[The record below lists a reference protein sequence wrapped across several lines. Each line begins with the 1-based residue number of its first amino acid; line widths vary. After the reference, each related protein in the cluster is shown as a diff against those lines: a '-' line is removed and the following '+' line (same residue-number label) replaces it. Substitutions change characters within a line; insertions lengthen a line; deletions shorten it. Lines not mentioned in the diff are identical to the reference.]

1 MSLRQYQPIWNQ
13 IKVHKKATVI
23 VPGFYHA
30 RIIKAVMKER
40 SLDIAFR
47 NLLKKKGI
55 RLQLTKESDPIKGT
69 ITFSLIEAAG
79 IKLSDL

>member
-1 MSLRQYQPIWNQ
+1 
-13 IKVHKKATVI
+13 
-23 VPGFYHA
+23 
-30 RIIKAVMKER
+30 MKER